1 MEKELNTLC
10 DKVRYAVSFEE
21 ELTEEMREHIKNC
34 DECRAY
40 FEQTEKMAA
49 ELSAMNVASLTKNG
63 MSVADSVMSEIKKQ
77 AVFTMGKPVKKAAF
91 IRHAGLIAACLVLVV
106 MAIPVI
112 KGMYGAKSED
122 AAYEYEYM
130 QNGAALYDIADEESL
145 PEEDAGEVK
154 MMAAKSYNDTVEYE
168 AVTEAEEKA
177 KGTGSVN
184 GILYDAFDGADG
196 ETTSAQQPESQNSA
210 VADYRADP
218 SGIYAYCEEYAKEV
232 CVTCGLEYGRFG
244 SLTYEDDNTA
254 CAIYLTTSDEQI
266 ILQLVKNGDIWE
278 VINAEVYL

>member
-1 MEKELNTLC
+1 MGKETEFNSMC

-21 ELTEEMREHIKNC
+21 ELTEEMREHMENC

-40 FEQTEKMAA
+40 FEQTKKMAA
-49 ELSAMNVASLTKNG
+49 ELSALNGASLNKNG

-77 AVFTMGKPVKKAAF
+77 VVFTMGKPVKKAAF
-91 IRHAGLIAACLVLVV
+91 VRHAGLIAACLVLVV

-122 AAYEYEYM
+122 AAYS
-130 QNGAALYDIADEESL
+130 QNNTSLYDVADEESL

-154 MMAAKSYNDTVEYE
+154 LMAAKSYNDTDDYE

-177 KGTGSVN
+177 KGTVN
-184 GILYDAFDGADG
+184 GILYDSFDGAT
-196 ETTSAQQPESQNSA
+196 ESAQMPETQNSA
-210 VADYRADP
+210 VVYRADQ
-218 SGIYAYCEEYAKEV
+218 SDIYAYSEEYAKEV
-232 CVTCGLEYGRFG
+232 CVTCGLEYGRFE

-254 CAIYLTTSDEQI
+254 CAVYLTTSDEQI
-266 ILQLVKNGDIWE
+266 ILQLVKNGNIWE
-278 VINAEVYL
+278 VITAEVYL

>member
-1 MEKELNTLC
+1 MGETEFNSMC
-10 DKVRYAVSFEE
+10 DKVRYAVSFGEE
-21 ELTEEMREHIKNC
+21 MTEEMREHMENC
-34 DECRAY
+34 EECRAY

-77 AVFTMGKPVKKAAF
+77 AIFTMEKPIKKAAF
-91 IRHAGLIAACLVLVV
+91 VRHAGLIAACLVLVV

-154 MMAAKSYNDTVEYE
+154 LMAAKSYNDADNYE
-168 AVTEAEEKA
+168 AVTELEEKA
-177 KGTGSVN
+177 KDV
-184 GILYDAFDGADG
+184 LYDAFDGATG
-196 ETTSAQQPESQNSA
+196 ATEAAQMPETQNST
-210 VADYRADP
+210 VYRADP
-218 SGIYAYCEEYAKEV
+218 SDIYAYSEEYAKDV
-232 CVTCGLEYGRFG
+232 CITCGLEYGRFE

-254 CAIYLTTSDEQI
+254 CAVYMTSNDEQI
-266 ILQLVKNGDIWE
+266 ILQLVKNGNIWE